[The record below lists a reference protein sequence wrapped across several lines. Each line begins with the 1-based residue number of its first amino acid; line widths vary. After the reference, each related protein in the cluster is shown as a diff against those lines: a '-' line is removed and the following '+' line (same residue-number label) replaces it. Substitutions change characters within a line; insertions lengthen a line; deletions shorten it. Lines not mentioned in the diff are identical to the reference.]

1 LTNIRREPRWED
13 YEYTY
18 LNNDNMFAYW
28 GNGVTKKEFDLE
40 SDMTSYLRL
49 PEELDLRDLH
59 ERWWDL

>member
-1 LTNIRREPRWED
+1 
-13 YEYTY
+13 
-18 LNNDNMFAYW
+18 MFAYW